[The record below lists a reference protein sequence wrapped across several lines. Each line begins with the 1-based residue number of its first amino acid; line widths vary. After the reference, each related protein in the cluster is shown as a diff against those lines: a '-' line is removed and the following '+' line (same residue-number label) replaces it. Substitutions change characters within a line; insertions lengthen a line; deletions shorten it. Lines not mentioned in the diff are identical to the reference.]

1 MNVLT
6 NILQTLLKYL
16 LHFRNSADP
25 RLDLLVR
32 RPGVQVLQDMYRPT
46 WLKSVHPG
54 ILHDALLSTSPYSPA
69 PLETEDTVFHKPTT
83 PSV

>member
-6 NILQTLLKYL
+6 NILQTLLKNL

-32 RPGVQVLQDMYRPT
+32 RPGVQVLRDMYRPI

-54 ILHDALLSTSPYSPA
+54 VLYDALLSTGPYSPA
-69 PLETEDTVFHKPTT
+69 PLEMKDTVFHKPTT